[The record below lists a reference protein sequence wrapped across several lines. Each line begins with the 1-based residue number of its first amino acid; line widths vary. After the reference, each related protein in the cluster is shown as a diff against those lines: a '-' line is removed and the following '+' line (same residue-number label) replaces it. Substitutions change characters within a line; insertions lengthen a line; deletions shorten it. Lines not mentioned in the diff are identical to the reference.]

1 MKRKIEM
8 RKGKREKGRSGE
20 REKWRKEESKR
31 IFAIFLLLIFVSFGF
46 SCKPN
51 SGILNSQKS
60 NQTQTANSTGKILNS
75 FERDLETMR
84 TADFDYIF
92 VMRRKDGG
100 KLDADDK
107 TYIKMNSPVSTNRF
121 IVSDEEKAVI
131 AGSKFKFAPENL
143 MVLQDRF
150 AVEDFSK
157 PAAEIPNI
165 NVNANS

>member
-1 MKRKIEM
+1 MKKEGETRRKGDEEKM
-8 RKGKREKGRSGE
+8 RKAGK
-20 REKWRKEESKR
+20 KR
-31 IFAIFLLLIFVSFGF
+31 MFATFFLLIFAAFGF

-51 SGILNSQKS
+51 SAIVNSQKG
-60 NQTQTANSTGKILNS
+60 NQTSSVNSANKFANS

-84 TADFDYIF
+84 TADFDFIF

-121 IVSDEEKAVI
+121 IVSDAEKAVI
-131 AGSKFKFAPENL
+131 AGSKFKFAAENI
-143 MVLQDRF
+143 MALQDRF

-157 PAAEIPNI
+157 PAAADAPMNANI
-165 NVNANS
+165 NANG